1 MLYVEFMRLWG
12 MIGWVTSVLEL
23 SLLGFHRLK
32 FLIHIFCWFLRKKS
46 WQRFRFFWLLYLFN
60 QFHLFSRMVHNSK
73 LWLCSFTWFARRC
86 IYLLPNL
93 RPNPSQ
99 NRLTSF
105 KFLVLLPYKLTYIFD
120 QDYLMLSVPVL
131 KELFNRQG
139 WLVTEMQHKHLE
151 TWLHKSHVVLAVQ
164 IKPVVCDELSHLG
177 RV

>member
-1 MLYVEFMRLWG
+1 
-12 MIGWVTSVLEL
+12 
-23 SLLGFHRLK
+23 
-32 FLIHIFCWFLRKKS
+32 
-46 WQRFRFFWLLYLFN
+46 
-60 QFHLFSRMVHNSK
+60 MVHNSK
-73 LWLCSFTWFARRC
+73 LWLCSFTWFARWC

-151 TWLHKSHVVLAVQ
+151 T
-164 IKPVVCDELSHLG
+164 
-177 RV
+177 